1 MEQDNDN
8 RPIGDI
14 NISNEVVANIVGMAT
29 IEIDGV
35 IALSGSVKDGL
46 VEFLGNKKETYK
58 GIEVDINEGKVKIDV
73 SVIIEFGMKI
83 PDISWR
89 IQQNIKRRVEEMTG
103 LSVAAVN
110 VLVRGVEIRK
120 DLNNSA
126 NETSK

>member
-1 MEQDNDN
+1 
-8 RPIGDI
+8 
-14 NISNEVVANIVGMAT
+14 
-29 IEIDGV
+29 
-35 IALSGSVKDGL
+35 
-46 VEFLGNKKETYK
+46 
-58 GIEVDINEGKVKIDV
+58 VKIDV

-103 LSVAAVN
+103 LFVAAVN

>member
-1 MEQDNDN
+1 
-8 RPIGDI
+8 
-14 NISNEVVANIVGMAT
+14 
-29 IEIDGV
+29 
-35 IALSGSVKDGL
+35 
-46 VEFLGNKKETYK
+46 
-58 GIEVDINEGKVKIDV
+58 
-73 SVIIEFGMKI
+73 MKI